1 MFYHLALALQG
12 YFSICNV
19 VHYVSF
25 RAIAGL
31 LTSLFLSLI
40 FGQKFIDFS
49 RKTFRS
55 SARPFAPESHQLK
68 GNTPVMGGLFVL
80 AVVILNVLLWCD
92 WTKPEMWLFVLA
104 LLSFGSIGFIDD
116 LYKVWYKKGISARQK
131 FGLQLL
137 AAFIVVVAW
146 IYFKEPCDTVCVP
159 VFKNFNPHLG
169 WFFVPW
175 LVFIMVAMSNAVNLT
190 DGLDGL
196 AIGVLLSNFSVF
208 SVISYL
214 AGHQILATYLNIPFT
229 GTAEVSI
236 IGAIL
241 IGASLGFLWFNAHPA
256 QIFMG
261 DVGSLS
267 LGAALAFMAIVSR
280 QELLLPIAGGLFVF
294 EVFSVIGQ
302 YISIKY
308 YGKKLFKMAPVHHH
322 FELLGWQEPKITVRF
337 NIISIVLC
345 LLALITIKLR

>member
-1 MFYHLALALQG
+1 MLYHLALKLQDC
-12 YFSICNV
+12 FSICNV
-19 VHYVSF
+19 IHYVSF
-25 RAIAGL
+25 RAMASL

-49 RKTFRS
+49 RHTFRS
-55 SARPFAPESHQLK
+55 SARPFTPESHQLK
-68 GNTPVMGGLFVL
+68 GNTPVMGGLFIL
-80 AVVILNVLLWCD
+80 MVVILNILLWCD
-92 WTKPEMWLFVLA
+92 WTKFEMWLFILVL
-104 LLSFGSIGFIDD
+104 LGFGFVGFLDD
-116 LYKVWYKKGISARQK
+116 LYKIWYKKGISARQK

-137 AAFIVVVAW
+137 VAFVVIMAW
-146 IYFKEPCDTVCVP
+146 IYFKNPSDLICVP
-159 VFKNFNPHLG
+159 FFKSFNPHMG
-169 WFFVPW
+169 VFFVPW
-175 LVFIMVAMSNAVNLT
+175 LIFVVVAMSNAVNLT

-208 SVISYL
+208 SMISYL
-214 AGHQILATYLNIPFT
+214 AGHQLLAMYLNIPFT
-229 GTAEVSI
+229 GTAEVAI
-236 IGAIL
+236 VGAIL

-294 EVFSVIGQ
+294 EVLSVIGQ
-302 YISIKY
+302 YVSIKC

>member
-1 MFYHLALALQG
+1 MFYHLALRLQD

-25 RAIAGL
+25 RAIAAL

-55 SARPFAPESHQLK
+55 SARPFTPENHQLK
-68 GNTPVMGGLFVL
+68 GSTPVMGGLFILTIVL
-80 AVVILNVLLWCD
+80 LNLFLWCD
-92 WTKPEMWLFVLA
+92 WTKPEMWLFAMVL
-104 LLSFGSIGFIDD
+104 LGFGAIGFVDD
-116 LYKVWYKKGISARQK
+116 LCKIWYKKGISARQK
-131 FGLQLL
+131 FCLQI
-137 AAFIVVVAW
+137 FVATLVIIAW
-146 IYFKEPCDTVCVP
+146 VYFKEPCDTICVP
-159 VFKNFNPHLG
+159 FFKNFNPHLG
-169 WFFVPW
+169 WLFIPW
-175 LVFIMVAMSNAVNLT
+175 LVFVIVAMSNAVNLT

-208 SVISYL
+208 SMIGYL
-214 AGHQILATYLNIPFT
+214 AGHQLLAMYLNIPFT
-229 GTAEVSI
+229 GTAEVAI
-236 IGAIL
+236 VGAIL

-294 EVFSVIGQ
+294 EVLSVIGQ
-302 YISIKY
+302 YVSIKC

-337 NIISIVLC
+337 NIVSIVLC
-345 LLALITIKLR
+345 LFALITLKMR